1 MTKSFFEGE
10 TPDAPPWFRRAKRKP
25 DVQDPFIRDP
35 HRDVRRD
42 LTNDLWQSLPLAQ
55 PSEATLTRERIVAGT
70 SSHVA
75 AAPIAML
82 RTQILQ
88 AMATHGFDSFA
99 VASATP
105 DCGSSFVALNLAF
118 AMARQKNLNVLLL
131 DLCLGRPSLA
141 RRLDVPDTIAPVRTM
156 GTDMDLPEKVVR
168 LGANL
173 ALGYVGTPIADTSE
187 RLQNRSE
194 GGIIE
199 RLRQALSPDVII
211 CDMPPVLRSD
221 DLVALAPQLGG
232 VLIVADGGKTVE
244 RDLEAT
250 EALLKD
256 RTRFIGLVLNRG
268 TEG

>member
-1 MTKSFFEGE
+1 MTNSFEGE
-10 TPDAPPWFRRAKRKP
+10 TPDTPLWFRRANRKP
-25 DVQDPFIRDP
+25 DVNSQFITDSDSDTRTGQ
-35 HRDVRRD
+35 R
-42 LTNDLWQSLPLAQ
+42 NDLWHALPIAQ
-55 PSEATLTRERIVAGT
+55 PSETVLQRERIVAGK
-70 SSHVA
+70 SAHVA

-88 AMATHGFDSFA
+88 AMAAHRFDSFA
-99 VASATP
+99 VASPTP
-105 DCGSSFVALNLAF
+105 DCGSSFVAMNLAF
-118 AMARQKNLNVLLL
+118 SMARQKNINVLLL
-131 DLCLGRPSLA
+131 DLCLGQPSLA
-141 RRLDVPDTIAPVRTM
+141 RRLDVPDQIAAFRTF
-156 GTDMDLPEKVVR
+156 GVDIDMPEKVVR

-173 ALGYVGTPIADTSE
+173 ALGYVVEPVADTSE
-187 RLQNRSE
+187 RLQNRSD

-199 RLRQALSPDVII
+199 RLRHVLNPDVII

-232 VLIVADGGKTVE
+232 VLIVADGAQTVQ
-244 RDLEAT
+244 RDIVAT